1 METGEFEIAKL
12 WESVAMSFLQL
23 CMRDGGDK
31 DIGVMLLGSDVH
43 LKVIGL
49 STNTEINVVAG
60 AEYNAMAKQLVHA
73 CFKKLSAGDIVELSL
88 KSLNTEA
95 DVLKPA

>member
-1 METGEFEIAKL
+1 
-12 WESVAMSFLQL
+12 
-23 CMRDGGDK
+23 
-31 DIGVMLLGSDVH
+31 
-43 LKVIGL
+43 VIGL